1 MDQLYID
8 VMRLTSTPVSPRE
21 IELLIEG
28 GIINEDLEALDMER
42 LVAWQEDMHNLT
54 DCTHIDSVDISS

>member
-8 VMRLTSTPVSPRE
+8 VMRLTSTPLSPQE
-21 IELLIEG
+21 IQELIER
-28 GIINEDLEALDMER
+28 GIINEDLEVVDMER
-42 LVAWQEDMHNLT
+42 LVEYQEDNMRP